1 MMNDPMAGMGAE
13 ATSPT
18 IDDDTHSKEVFDPM
32 ILSFNLQRIER
43 IRSVMGIASG
53 CIAGIAGLTGWE
65 GIGMFVYCII
75 SLYFAVSY
83 CAFFTPCSTPL
94 MSLGY
99 PLAVCFIL
107 LHLFVSLMIWA
118 WKMNFKLFEYTRQS
132 WFKYLTGSIQQIGL
146 SFTLFWTLLYGLVF
160 LY

>member
-65 GIGMFVYCII
+65 GISMFVYCIF

-83 CAFFTPCSTPL
+83 CAFFTPYSTPL
-94 MSLGY
+94 DVSGLSSRSLLY
-99 PLAVCFIL
+99 PLASICKPDDLGMEDELQTFRV
-107 LHLFVSLMIWA
+107 
-118 WKMNFKLFEYTRQS
+118 YTAV
-132 WFKYLTGSIQQIGL
+132 
-146 SFTLFWTLLYGLVF
+146 LV
-160 LY
+160 